1 MKASNIKVKLE
12 NLVTHQG
19 DFSDSSF
26 KMKCDASYEDLMLV
40 LEGDKRRVRLHA
52 RNINNAHL
60 EKDALRISGMN
71 FEVTEDDKPS
81 VVSGAVRLE
90 LGDEAEKWYEE
101 IW

>member
-1 MKASNIKVKLE
+1 MKAVDIKVKLE

-26 KMKCDASYEDLMLV
+26 KMKCDASYKDLMLV

-52 RNINNAHL
+52 RNIANAHL
-60 EKDALRISGMN
+60 EKDALRVSGMN
-71 FEVTEDDKPS
+71 FEVTEDNKPS
-81 VVSGAVRLE
+81 VVSGSVRLE
-90 LGDEAEKWYEE
+90 LGDESKTWYEE